1 MKNIIFTFLTII
13 LLFSCSKKDDIP
25 QPPKDKLP
33 EATAVGAN
41 TAGCYINGK
50 LLIPKNNDQAIGGPL
65 IYGLWYN
72 RGNNFGN
79 PIFNDYFAIS
89 IENHRDLDGDEIYIH
104 FKQMVQGVGTYTLGQ
119 SNGNR
124 YTASPNNNH
133 VVLERGVKSGN
144 VQTYLSNPTSGSIEI
159 TRFDWVSKIISG
171 TFTFSLYNVNNSSDV
186 IQVTDGRF
194 DINLVTL
201 NK

>member
-1 MKNIIFTFLTII
+1 MK
-13 LLFSCSKKDDIP
+13 D
-25 QPPKDKLP
+25 
-33 EATAVGAN
+33 
-41 TAGCYINGK
+41 
-50 LLIPKNNDQAIGGPL
+50 
-65 IYGLWYN
+65 
-72 RGNNFGN
+72 R
-79 PIFNDYFAIS
+79 
-89 IENHRDLDGDEIYIH
+89 
-104 FKQMVQGVGTYTLGQ
+104 LGQ